1 MENLDKIVDLVEVDW
16 PSKRV
21 LVVGDLM
28 LDKYV
33 WGDVERI
40 SPEAP
45 VPVVRAAHNSEQP
58 GGAANVAMNLAGLG
72 ASVMVI
78 GFAGDDDD
86 QARLKNLLELKNI
99 EAVIVS
105 VRDFPTISK
114 LRILGGN
121 QQILRLDTEGRLTP
135 PQEAYDALL
144 RSALDQLEEADAVI
158 LSDYAKGVLSERV
171 CREIISA
178 ARSRKIPVIVD
189 PKGLDFERYRG
200 ATTICPNL
208 RELSA
213 AVHSSM
219 SDLEELFTA
228 AEAMVPNLDLS
239 YLTVTMSEKG
249 IAVLREKSR
258 VVAPA
263 VARQVFDVSGAGDTV
278 VSIIALCIC
287 CGLPIENAV
296 QLANLG
302 AGIVVGKVGT
312 VPVQKFELLAALS
325 SDIGL
330 HASEKILPLERL
342 LIRTAAWR
350 SVGEKVVFTNGCFD
364 LLHVGHI
371 TLLERARQEGDRLI
385 VAINSDSSIR
395 TLKGP
400 PRPIVGERDRAR
412 VLAALGA
419 VDAVIIFDDRT
430 PLRLIDAVRPHV
442 LVKGGDYTEATIVG
456 ADIIRSWGGR
466 VKIVPT
472 VEGFSTTKLI
482 EKSLAMS

>member
-189 PKGLDFERYRG
+189 PKALDFERYRG

-342 LIRTAAWR
+342 LIRAAAWR

>member
-1 MENLDKIVDLVEVDW
+1 MMENLDKIVDLVEVDW

-72 ASVMVI
+72 ASVTVM
-78 GFAGDDDD
+78 GFGGEDDD
-86 QARLKNLLELKNI
+86 QARLKNLLELKSI

-121 QQILRLDTEGRLTP
+121 QQILRLDTEGKLTP
-135 PQEAYDALL
+135 PREAYDALL
-144 RSALDQLEEADAVI
+144 RSALDRLEEADAVI

-178 ARSRKIPVIVD
+178 ARSRKIPVVVD
-189 PKGLDFERYRG
+189 PKTPNFERYRG

-208 RELSA
+208 RELSPRRR
-213 AVHSSM
+213 HSSM
-219 SDLEELFTA
+219 LDLEELFTV
-228 AEAMVPNLDLS
+228 AEAMVSNLDLN

-278 VSIIALCIC
+278 IAIIALCIC

-302 AGIVVGKVGT
+302 AGIVVGARLGLCRFRNLNCWLPCHQISGFTRARKYCPSNVS
-312 VPVQKFELLAALS
+312 LL
-325 SDIGL
+325 GL
-330 HASEKILPLERL
+330 RHGGLSEKGLCLQMAVSISCTLVISHFLSERDKKA
-342 LIRTAAWR
+342 T
-350 SVGEKVVFTNGCFD
+350 
-364 LLHVGHI
+364 
-371 TLLERARQEGDRLI
+371 
-385 VAINSDSSIR
+385 DSSSR
-395 TLKGP
+395 S
-400 PRPIVGERDRAR
+400 IVTAR
-412 VLAALGA
+412 FA
-419 VDAVIIFDDRT
+419 R
-430 PLRLIDAVRPHV
+430 
-442 LVKGGDYTEATIVG
+442 
-456 ADIIRSWGGR
+456 
-466 VKIVPT
+466 
-472 VEGFSTTKLI
+472 
-482 EKSLAMS
+482 